1 MLAKKSHLQISERE
15 LAPAKFED
23 NFNIHTFYI
32 LPLTKQYMISTSNSM
47 L

>member
-1 MLAKKSHLQISERE
+1 MLAKKSHLQISDRE
-15 LAPAKFED
+15 LALSKFEE
-23 NFNIHTFYI
+23 NYNIHTFYI